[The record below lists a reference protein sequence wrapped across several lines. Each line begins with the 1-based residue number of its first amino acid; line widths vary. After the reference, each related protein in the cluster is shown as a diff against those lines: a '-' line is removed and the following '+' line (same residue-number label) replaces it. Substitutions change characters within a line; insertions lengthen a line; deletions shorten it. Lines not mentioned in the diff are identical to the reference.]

1 MICKMM
7 KMKVKRIIY
16 LFLFLCV
23 FVGGRNDVWGKEQKG
38 STAYQQLFNGKR
50 VVTREGLMTLHQV
63 DGKVLVEFPLNL
75 LNKEMMFTSVIRS
88 ISDNGEGVVGQFSG
102 NGTVFTFMRI
112 DSVIQARVKVP
123 SLGSMKNISGER
135 AVDQALEQSNK
146 PGVYKTFRILASTSD
161 ERAVVVDMTSFFL
174 EHTSYTSP
182 FPNYAGNS
190 MFGLVFRNHKV
201 QADRTMLCG
210 IKAFPNN
217 IVVTAEQGYDVDQLF
232 MGSMLVKKDEKVSV
246 VSDKILMLLPEE
258 VMDVRKADSRVGV
271 GFVKQTTFAGGRD
284 KLQTSYWATRWRIE
298 PADVEGYRNGKL
310 VEPKKPIVFYLD
322 SVMPSAWVKY
332 IREGVEEWNK
342 AFREIGFKDVV
353 RVVPFPKGDT
363 LFDATNINYSV
374 IRYAPQWLSTLQ
386 CAVYTDPRSGEIL
399 NASIYI
405 HDNMVASITQDRMF
419 NTMTADPSVRCR
431 ELTEQQLGEGIKM
444 MVAREAGLCLGF
456 VYNLSASSVIP
467 VDSLRSASFTRQY
480 GLSSSVMDFL
490 TCNYVAQPEDVRAGV
505 RLIQENLGVYDYCL
519 VKWSY
524 QPIYEE
530 NEDTVLKAWVKSFR
544 EKPYCRFR
552 RNPSVFEYDP
562 DLDYY
567 DLGDDP
573 IKALNYRIKNMKV
586 AIRNLYEWYRE
597 EDKDYSWRKALV
609 ARIQYAFTNQGVKN
623 VARYIGGIRVDEVHA
638 DEGKPNYVP
647 VPKVKQKEVLR
658 YLVGLMK
665 DLSWLDNREMM
676 SETEINSP
684 VENSACN
691 TIINVLFARMPQ
703 LALCASNSDDPYTPE
718 EYVNDLYRMVWEK
731 TLKNT
736 MLTDRDMNLQL
747 LFLGKVMASSTVAAG
762 SGILEPVRQQGFY
775 LAEPGAER
783 YSIYEIQKVVEVCQ
797 FMGWIGI
804 EPELVQGFG
813 SQPNILATTYSTSHL
828 YLQMLLEIE
837 QLVKS
842 RVEHATGKTKLHYEY
857 ILHKINRAKM
867 KE

>member
-1 MICKMM
+1 M
-7 KMKVKRIIY
+7 KIKRIIY

-50 VVTREGLMTLHQV
+50 VVTKEGLMTLHQV

-146 PGVYKTFRILASTSD
+146 PGIYKTFRILASTPD
-161 ERAVVVDMTSFFL
+161 EKAVVVDMTSFFL

-190 MFGLVFRNHKV
+190 MFGLVFRNHKI
-201 QADRTMLCG
+201 QPDRTILCG
-210 IKAFPNN
+210 IKAFSNN

-246 VSDKILMLLPEE
+246 VSDKILMLLPED
-258 VMDVRKADSRVGV
+258 VMRVRKADSRVGV
-271 GFVKQTTFAGGRD
+271 GFVKQATFAGGGD
-284 KLQTSYWATRWRIE
+284 KLQTSYWTTRWRIE
-298 PADVEGYRNGKL
+298 PVDIEDYRNGKL

-322 SVMPSAWVKY
+322 SVMPSVWVKY

-342 AFREIGFKDVV
+342 AFQEIGFKDVV
-353 RVVPFPKGDT
+353 RVIPFPKGDT
-363 LFDATNINYSV
+363 FFDATNINYSV

-386 CAVYTDPRSGEIL
+386 SAVYTDPRSGEIL

-405 HDNMVASITQDRMF
+405 HDNMVANVTQDRMF
-419 NTMTADPSVRCR
+419 NTMTADSSVRRR
-431 ELTEQQLGEGIKM
+431 ELSDQQLGEGIKM

-456 VYNLSASSVIP
+456 VYNVSASSVIP
-467 VDSLRSASFTRQY
+467 VDSLRSASFTQQY

-490 TCNYVAQPEDVRAGV
+490 TCNYIAQPKDVCAGV
-505 RLIQENLGVYDYCL
+505 RLTQENLGVYDYCL

-530 NEDTVLKAWVKSFR
+530 NEDTVLNAWVKSFR

-747 LFLGKVMASSTVAAG
+747 LFLGKVMVSSTVAAG

-804 EPELVQGFG
+804 ESELVQGFG

>member
-1 MICKMM
+1 M
-7 KMKVKRIIY
+7 
-16 LFLFLCV
+16 
-23 FVGGRNDVWGKEQKG
+23 
-38 STAYQQLFNGKR
+38 
-50 VVTREGLMTLHQV
+50 
-63 DGKVLVEFPLNL
+63 
-75 LNKEMMFTSVIRS
+75 
-88 ISDNGEGVVGQFSG
+88 
-102 NGTVFTFMRI
+102 
-112 DSVIQARVKVP
+112 
-123 SLGSMKNISGER
+123 
-135 AVDQALEQSNK
+135 
-146 PGVYKTFRILASTSD
+146 
-161 ERAVVVDMTSFFL
+161 
-174 EHTSYTSP
+174 
-182 FPNYAGNS
+182 
-190 MFGLVFRNHKV
+190 
-201 QADRTMLCG
+201 
-210 IKAFPNN
+210 
-217 IVVTAEQGYDVDQLF
+217 
-232 MGSMLVKKDEKVSV
+232 
-246 VSDKILMLLPEE
+246 
-258 VMDVRKADSRVGV
+258 
-271 GFVKQTTFAGGRD
+271 
-284 KLQTSYWATRWRIE
+284 
-298 PADVEGYRNGKL
+298 
-310 VEPKKPIVFYLD
+310 
-322 SVMPSAWVKY
+322 
-332 IREGVEEWNK
+332 
-342 AFREIGFKDVV
+342 
-353 RVVPFPKGDT
+353 
-363 LFDATNINYSV
+363 
-374 IRYAPQWLSTLQ
+374 
-386 CAVYTDPRSGEIL
+386 YTDPRSGEIL

-519 VKWSY
+519 VKWAY

-530 NEDTVLKAWVKSFR
+530 NEDEVLNAWIKSFR

-552 RNPSVFEYDP
+552 RNPSGLEYDP
-562 DLDYY
+562 DIDYY

-586 AIRNLYEWYRE
+586 AIQNLYEWYRE
-597 EDKDYSWRKALV
+597 GDKDYSWRKDLV
-609 ARIQYAFTNQGVKN
+609 ARIQYAFTNQGIKN
-623 VARYIGGIRVDEVHA
+623 VARYIGGIRVDEIYA

-658 YLVGLMK
+658 YLAGLMK
-665 DLSWLDNREMM
+665 DMSWLDNREMM

-718 EYVNDLYRMVWEK
+718 EYVNDLYRIIWEK
-731 TLKNT
+731 TRKNT
-736 MLTDRDMNLQL
+736 MLTDVDMNLQL

-775 LAEPGAER
+775 LAKPEGE
-783 YSIYEIQKVVEVCQ
+783 EDFEHEMQKMIRDYQ
-797 FMGWIGI
+797 FMGLSDVG
-804 EPELVQGFG
+804 PELVQGFG
-813 SQPNILATTYSTSHL
+813 SQPNVFATTYPTSHF

-842 RVEHATGKTKLHYEY
+842 KVEHATGKTKLHYEY
-857 ILHKINRAKM
+857 ILHKINRSKM

>member
-1 MICKMM
+1 M
-7 KMKVKRIIY
+7 KIKRIIY

-146 PGVYKTFRILASTSD
+146 PGIYKTFRILASTPD
-161 ERAVVVDMTSFFL
+161 EKAVVVDMTSFFL

-201 QADRTMLCG
+201 QPDRTILCG
-210 IKAFPNN
+210 IKAFSNN

-246 VSDKILMLLPEE
+246 VSDKILMLLPED
-258 VMDVRKADSRVGV
+258 VMRVRKADSRVGV
-271 GFVKQTTFAGGRD
+271 GFVKQATFAGGGD
-284 KLQTSYWATRWRIE
+284 KLQTSYWTTRWRIE
-298 PADVEGYRNGKL
+298 PVDIEDYRNGKL

-322 SVMPSAWVKY
+322 SVMPSVWVKY

-342 AFREIGFKDVV
+342 AFQEIGFKDVV
-353 RVVPFPKGDT
+353 RVIPFPKGDT

-374 IRYAPQWLSTLQ
+374 IGYAPQWLSTLQ
-386 CAVYTDPRSGEIL
+386 SAVYTDPRSGEIL

-405 HDNMVASITQDRMF
+405 HDNMVANVTQDRMF
-419 NTMTADPSVRCR
+419 NTMTADSSVRRR
-431 ELTEQQLGEGIKM
+431 ELSDQQLGEGIKM

-456 VYNLSASSVIP
+456 VYNVSASSVIP
-467 VDSLRSASFTRQY
+467 VDSLRSASFTQQY

-490 TCNYVAQPEDVRAGV
+490 TCNYIAQPKDVCAGV
-505 RLIQENLGVYDYCL
+505 RLTQENLGVYDYCL

-530 NEDTVLKAWVKSFR
+530 NEDTVLNAWVKSFR

-804 EPELVQGFG
+804 ESELVQGFG

>member
-1 MICKMM
+1 MIEM
-7 KMKVKRIIY
+7 KIKRIIY
-16 LFLFLCV
+16 LFLFLGV
-23 FVGGRNDVWGKEQKG
+23 LVGGRNDVWGKEQKG

-75 LNKEMMFTSVIRS
+75 LGKEMMFTSAIRS

-102 NGTVFTFMRI
+102 NGTVFSFVRV
-112 DSVIQARVKVP
+112 DSVIQARVKIP
-123 SLGSMKNISGER
+123 SLGNMKNISGDR
-135 AVDQALEQSNK
+135 AVDQALERSNK
-146 PGVYKTFRILASTSD
+146 PGIYKTFRILAFTPD

-201 QADRTMLCG
+201 QPDRTMLCG

-217 IVVTAEQGYDVDQLF
+217 IVVTAEQGYDVDQLL
-232 MGSMLVKKDEKVSV
+232 MGSMLIKKDEKVSV

-258 VMDVRKADSRVGV
+258 VMRVRKADSRVGV
-271 GFVKQTTFAGGRD
+271 GFVKQATFAGGRD
-284 KLQTSYWATRWRIE
+284 KLQTSYWTTRWRIE
-298 PADVEGYRNGKL
+298 PMDVEDYRNGKL
-310 VEPKKPIVFYLD
+310 VEPKKPIIFYLD

-332 IREGVEEWNK
+332 IREGIEEWNK

-353 RVVPFPKGDT
+353 RVVPFPKEDT

-386 CAVYTDPRSGEIL
+386 SAVYTDPRSGEIL

-405 HDNMVASITQDRMF
+405 HDNMVANVTQDRMF
-419 NTMTADPSVRCR
+419 NTMTADPSVRRR
-431 ELTEQQLGEGIKM
+431 ELSEQQLGEGIKM
-444 MVAREAGLCLGF
+444 LVVREAGLCLGF
-456 VYNLSASSVIP
+456 VYNVSASSVIP
-467 VDSLRSASFTRQY
+467 VDSLRSASFTRRY

-490 TCNYVAQPEDVRAGV
+490 SCNYIAQPEDVCAGV
-505 RLIQENLGVYDYCL
+505 RLTQENLGVYDYCL
-519 VKWSY
+519 VKWAY

-530 NEDTVLKAWVKSFR
+530 REEEVLNAWIRSFR

-552 RNPSVFEYDP
+552 RNPSGLEYDP

-586 AIRNLYEWYRE
+586 AIQNLYEWYQE
-597 EDKDYSWRKALV
+597 EDKDYSWRKGLV
-609 ARIQYAFTNQGVKN
+609 ARIQYAFTNQGIKN
-623 VARYIGGIRVDEVHA
+623 VARYIGGIRVDEVYA
-638 DEGKPNYVP
+638 DEGSPNYVP
-647 VPKVKQKEVLR
+647 IPKVRQKEALH

-665 DLSWLDNREMM
+665 DLSWLDNRKMM
-676 SETEINSP
+676 SEMEINSP
-684 VENSACN
+684 VENSTCS
-691 TIINVLFARMPQ
+691 TIMNMLFARMPQ

-718 EYVNDLYRMVWEK
+718 EYVNDLYQIIWEK
-731 TLKNT
+731 TRKNM
-736 MLTDRDMNLQL
+736 MLTEVDMNLQL

-762 SGILEPVRQQGFY
+762 SGILEPVRRQGFY
-775 LAEPGAER
+775 LAEPVTEGNFEN
-783 YSIYEIQKVVEVCQ
+783 EMQKIIKDYQ
-797 FMGWIGI
+797 FMGLSDAMF
-804 EPELVQGFG
+804 ELVRGFG
-813 SQPNILATTYSTSHL
+813 SQPNVFATAYPNSHL

-842 RVEHATGKTKLHYEY
+842 KVEHATGKTKLHYEY
-857 ILHKINRAKM
+857 ILHRINRAEM
-867 KE
+867 RE

>member
-1 MICKMM
+1 MIAMNI
-7 KMKVKRIIY
+7 KRMIY

-23 FVGGRNDVWGKEQKG
+23 FVGGINDVWGKEQKG
-38 STAYQQLFNGKR
+38 NTTYQQLFNGKR

-63 DGKVLVEFPLNL
+63 DGKVLVEFPLDL
-75 LNKEMMFTSVIRS
+75 LGKDMLFTSAIRS

-102 NGTVFTFMRI
+102 NGTVFTFMRV

-123 SLGSMKNISGER
+123 NLGSMKNISDDR

-146 PGVYKTFRILASTSD
+146 PGIYKTFRVLAFTPD
-161 ERAVVVDMTSFFL
+161 EKAVVVDMTSFFL
-174 EHTSYTSP
+174 EHTSCTSP
-182 FPNYAGNS
+182 FPYYAGNS

-201 QADRTMLCG
+201 QPDRTMLYG

-232 MGSMLVKKDEKVSV
+232 LGSMLIKKDTKVSV

-258 VMDVRKADSRVGV
+258 MMRVRKADSRVGV
-271 GFVKQTTFAGGRD
+271 GFVKQTIFAGGLD

-332 IREGVEEWNK
+332 IRDGVEEWNK

-374 IRYAPQWLSTLQ
+374 IRYAPQCLSTLQ
-386 CAVYTDPRSGEIL
+386 SAVYIDPRSGEIL

-405 HDNMVASITQDRMF
+405 HDNMVTSITQDRMF

-456 VYNLSASSVIP
+456 VYNVSASSVIP

-519 VKWSY
+519 VKWAY

-530 NEDTVLKAWVKSFR
+530 NEDEVLNAWIKSFR

-552 RNPSVFEYDP
+552 RNPSGLEYDP
-562 DLDYY
+562 DIDYY

-586 AIRNLYEWYRE
+586 AIQNLYEWYRE
-597 EDKDYSWRKALV
+597 GDKDYSWRKDLV
-609 ARIQYAFTNQGVKN
+609 ARIQYAFTNQGIKN
-623 VARYIGGIRVDEVHA
+623 VARNIGGIRVDEIYA
-638 DEGKPNYVP
+638 DEGRPNYVP
-647 VPKVKQKEVLR
+647 VPKVRQKETLR

-676 SETEINSP
+676 SEMEINSP
-684 VENSACN
+684 VENSACS
-691 TIINVLFARMPQ
+691 TIVNMLFARMPQ

-718 EYVNDLYRMVWEK
+718 EYVNDLYRIIWEK
-731 TLKNT
+731 TRKNM
-736 MLTDRDMNLQL
+736 MLTDVDMNLQL

-775 LAEPGAER
+775 LAKPEGEEDFE
-783 YSIYEIQKVVEVCQ
+783 YEMQKMIRDYQ
-797 FMGWIGI
+797 FMGLSDVG
-804 EPELVQGFG
+804 PELVQGFG
-813 SQPNILATTYSTSHL
+813 SQPNVFATTYPTSHL

-842 RVEHATGKTKLHYEY
+842 KVEHATGKTKLHYEY
-857 ILHKINRAKM
+857 ILHKINRSKM

>member
-1 MICKMM
+1 MICKMIAM
-7 KMKVKRIIY
+7 NIKRMIY

-23 FVGGRNDVWGKEQKG
+23 FVGGINDVWGKEQKG
-38 STAYQQLFNGKR
+38 NTTYQQLFNGKR

-63 DGKVLVEFPLNL
+63 DGKVLVEFPLDL
-75 LNKEMMFTSVIRS
+75 LGKDMLFTSAIRS

-102 NGTVFTFMRI
+102 NGTVFTFMRV

-123 SLGSMKNISGER
+123 NLGSMKNISDDR

-146 PGVYKTFRILASTSD
+146 PGIYKTFRVLAFTPD
-161 ERAVVVDMTSFFL
+161 EKAVVVDMTSFFL
-174 EHTSYTSP
+174 EHTSCTSP
-182 FPNYAGNS
+182 FPYYAGNS

-201 QADRTMLCG
+201 QPDRTMLYG

-232 MGSMLVKKDEKVSV
+232 LGSMLIKKDTKVSV

-258 VMDVRKADSRVGV
+258 MMRVRKADSRVGV
-271 GFVKQTTFAGGRD
+271 GFVKQTTFAGGLD

-332 IREGVEEWNK
+332 IRDGVEEWNK

-374 IRYAPQWLSTLQ
+374 IRYAPQCLSTLQ
-386 CAVYTDPRSGEIL
+386 SAVYIDPRSGEIL

-405 HDNMVASITQDRMF
+405 HDNMVTSITQDRMF

-456 VYNLSASSVIP
+456 VYNVSASSVIP

-519 VKWSY
+519 VKWAY

-530 NEDTVLKAWVKSFR
+530 NEDEVLNAWIKSFR

-552 RNPSVFEYDP
+552 RNPSGLEYDP
-562 DLDYY
+562 DIDYY

-586 AIRNLYEWYRE
+586 AIQNLYEWYRE
-597 EDKDYSWRKALV
+597 GDKDYSWRKDLV
-609 ARIQYAFTNQGVKN
+609 ARIQYAFTNQGIKN
-623 VARYIGGIRVDEVHA
+623 VARNIGGIRVDEIYA
-638 DEGKPNYVP
+638 DEGRPNYVP
-647 VPKVKQKEVLR
+647 VPKVRQKETLR

-676 SETEINSP
+676 SEMEINSP
-684 VENSACN
+684 VENSACS
-691 TIINVLFARMPQ
+691 TIVNMLFARMPQ

-718 EYVNDLYRMVWEK
+718 EYVNDLYRIIWEK
-731 TLKNT
+731 TRKNM
-736 MLTDRDMNLQL
+736 MLTDVDMNLQL

-775 LAEPGAER
+775 LAKPEGEEDFE
-783 YSIYEIQKVVEVCQ
+783 YEMQKMIRDYQ
-797 FMGWIGI
+797 FMGLSDVG
-804 EPELVQGFG
+804 PELVQGFG
-813 SQPNILATTYSTSHL
+813 SQPNVFATTYPTSHL

-842 RVEHATGKTKLHYEY
+842 KVEHATGKTKLHYEY
-857 ILHKINRAKM
+857 ILHKINRSKM